1 MWTIFKVFIEF
12 ITILLQSYV
21 LFFWPRGM
29 CDLSSLIRIEISLLA
44 LESEVLTPG
53 SLGKSLFTCFS
64 SQLCQQQRGHQ
75 HSHTLSTNVKI
86 RNSWSLG
93 LDAWSE
99 DPALL

>member
-1 MWTIFKVFIEF
+1 MFW
-12 ITILLQSYV
+12 
-21 LFFWPRGM
+21 FFWPRGM

-53 SLGKSLFTCFS
+53 SLGKSLLTCFS
-64 SQLCQQQRGHQ
+64 SQLCQQQRGDQ

-93 LDAWSE
+93 LDACSE